1 MKVGYAGV
9 STKDQSLDAQTE
21 ALLAAGCEEVYSE
34 KLSGKTATTRPE
46 LRAAIKFVRRG
57 DALVVTKLDRL
68 ARSILDLNEIAQE
81 LHGKGANLIVLD
93 QAGID
98 TTTAT
103 GKLVFDVLGSVAE
116 FERKLIAERA
126 TAGRARAVAKGVK
139 FGAPAKLTEQQVTRL
154 RADMQRGGVPVK
166 EIAAKH
172 GISRATAYRVT
183 ASGVETGKK

>member
-1 MKVGYAGV
+1 MKVGYARV
-9 STKDQSLDAQTE
+9 STKEQSLEAQTA
-21 ALLAAGCEEVYSE
+21 ALLAVGCEELYSE
-34 KLSGKTATTRPE
+34 KLSGKTANTRPE
-46 LRAAIKFVRRG
+46 LKAAIKFVRKG

-116 FERKLIAERA
+116 FERKLIAERV
-126 TAGRARAVAKGVK
+126 TAGRARAIEKGVK
-139 FGAPAKLTEQQVTRL
+139 FGAPAKLTEQQVARL
-154 RADMQRGGVPVK
+154 QADMKRGGVPVRD
-166 EIAAKH
+166 IAAKH
-172 GISRATAYRVT
+172 GVSRATAYRLSTDVVLT
-183 ASGVETGKK
+183 D